1 MGRKKGGTRER
12 AARSSSRSGGDHS
25 SGRGD
30 LRRGRSSSQNQ
41 ERPSSQRKA
50 LSKSGSDRRS
60 SGEPKKRPPPLKG
73 VYEVLQNAKEP
84 VWGQERAGWIVP
96 RVHFDEVFA
105 ETTGIE
111 WNKHMEP
118 QMRLVPKTRRFG
130 RFYEKTF
137 VCNIVRL
144 HLRS

>member
-1 MGRKKGGTRER
+1 MGRKKGGTRL
-12 AARSSSRSGGDHS
+12 RSGSGGDHS
-25 SGRGD
+25 SGSGD
-30 LRRGRSSSQNQ
+30 LRRGRSSSQKQ
-41 ERPSSQRKA
+41 GSSQRQA
-50 LSKSGSDRRS
+50 LSTSGSDRRS